1 MCRNVKEKSYLC
13 NRRHISKVIATSIY
27 IDLGRLLLFS
37 VYNCIAVCGHPLV
50 CQFFFPYL
58 WAVNL
63 YCLWTKRNL
72 RRNGR
77 RLLPPTMGQGSTSA
91 CWPLRMTVTDDGRQL
106 RSSRAYRPR
115 STHECFFSI
124 IRHPSC

>member
-1 MCRNVKEKSYLC
+1 MKMHSF
-13 NRRHISKVIATSIY
+13 HFDFSKVIATSIY

-63 YCLWTKRNL
+63 YMLMDEDKPKKKRKKAVAADD
-72 RRNGR
+72 GAGEHK
-77 RLLPPTMGQGSTSA
+77 RLLAIG
-91 CWPLRMTVTDDGRQL
+91 DDSDG
-106 RSSRAYRPR
+106 
-115 STHECFFSI
+115 
-124 IRHPSC
+124 